1 MYKNYENRVKD
12 FIRDMAN
19 PSSQVVIK
27 DITEKVDNCR
37 LELMNESKM
46 QKPFVFKGYLSEI
59 DRINDTVKNNRL
71 LFNLPDYPEE
81 KKDKNKNKKSYDNL
95 NPRIDF
101 HINDN
106 KKSFDE
112 AKVRDKDN
120 DNEYENNRYR
130 SIELSRKEK
139 ISPEN
144 YKKKFKRKLS
154 VTERNQIKDLVKK
167 DSILQPQMRFRART
181 DLERIYDALNG
192 DYMRRGDREVIER
205 QLKYINLYNYK
216 KPKEI
221 LREDAEGNDN
231 DNYQIKNISESQS
244 ISPNKKG
251 IRNIYKP
258 ARIYYD
264 ARINNRKRWARKDN
278 LNTEAKEILNSYH
291 IKTHFKAT
299 EEVAEYNSP
308 SKKKLN
314 ESCFILPHLYKDSR
328 YNNSEKKKIKP
339 INRKEIDYS
348 KMEYTTKLFKF
359 EEEHEKDMLDEDE
372 KSKECN
378 ERITR
383 NNPILR
389 GNRIRFDPH
398 SMEALSKLAFRN
410 SLKTEEDNN
419 STNNNAN
426 TEGNMINRDFEKNEE
441 NAENNAHKLNEVAK
455 KILEECNVYTNK
467 SKFNNSFLKAEEG
480 KLMITKGMTI
490 KQFVDKYKLNI

>member
-27 DITEKVDNCR
+27 DVTEKIDNCR
-37 LELMNESKM
+37 LELMNESKL

-81 KKDKNKNKKSYDNL
+81 KKDKNKNKSSYDNL
-95 NPRIDF
+95 KPKIDF

-106 KKSFDE
+106 KKSLDE
-112 AKVRDKDN
+112 EKDKEK

-139 ISPEN
+139 ISFEN

-192 DYMRRGDREVIER
+192 DYMRKGDREVIER
-205 QLKYINLYNYK
+205 QLKNINLYNYK

-221 LREDAEGNDN
+221 LREDAEDN
-231 DNYQIKNISESQS
+231 DDYYQIKNINESQS
-244 ISPNKKG
+244 VSPHKKG
-251 IRNIYKP
+251 IRNIYRP
-258 ARIYYD
+258 AHIYYD
-264 ARINNRKRWARKDN
+264 AGINNRKKWARKDN

-291 IKTHFKAT
+291 IKTHFKAA

-308 SKKKLN
+308 TKKKLN
-314 ESCFILPHLYKDSR
+314 ESCFLLPHLYQNSR
-328 YNNSEKKKIKP
+328 YNNSDKKKFKP

-359 EEEHEKDMLDEDE
+359 EEEHEKDVLDEDE

-378 ERITR
+378 DRITR

-398 SMEALSKLAFRN
+398 SMEALSKLAFR
-410 SLKTEEDNN
+410 STLKTEEDNN
-419 STNNNAN
+419 STNNNGN
-426 TEGNMINRDFEKNEE
+426 SEGNMLNRDIEKNEDNGE
-441 NAENNAHKLNEVAK
+441 SHAQKLNEVAK

-467 SKFNNSFLKAEEG
+467 SKFNNSFLKAKEG

-490 KQFVDKYKLNI
+490 KQFEDKYKLNI

>member
-27 DITEKVDNCR
+27 DVTEKIDNCR
-37 LELMNESKM
+37 LELMNESKL

-81 KKDKNKNKKSYDNL
+81 KKDKNKNKSSYDNL
-95 NPRIDF
+95 KPKIDF

-106 KKSFDE
+106 KKSLDE
-112 AKVRDKDN
+112 EKDKEK

-139 ISPEN
+139 ISFEN

-192 DYMRRGDREVIER
+192 DYMRKGDREVIER
-205 QLKYINLYNYK
+205 QLKNINLYNYK

-221 LREDAEGNDN
+221 LREDAEDN
-231 DNYQIKNISESQS
+231 DDYYQIKNINESQS
-244 ISPNKKG
+244 VSPHKKG
-251 IRNIYKP
+251 IRNIYRP
-258 ARIYYD
+258 AHIYYD
-264 ARINNRKRWARKDN
+264 AGINNRKKWARKDN

-291 IKTHFKAT
+291 IKTHFKAA

-308 SKKKLN
+308 TKKKLN
-314 ESCFILPHLYKDSR
+314 ESCFLLPHLYQNSR
-328 YNNSEKKKIKP
+328 YNNSDKKKFKP

-359 EEEHEKDMLDEDE
+359 EEEHEKDVLDEDE

-378 ERITR
+378 DRITR
-383 NNPILR
+383 NNPILK

-398 SMEALSKLAFRN
+398 SMEALSKLAFR
-410 SLKTEEDNN
+410 STLKTEEDNN
-419 STNNNAN
+419 STNNNGN
-426 TEGNMINRDFEKNEE
+426 SEGNMLNRDIEKNEDNGE
-441 NAENNAHKLNEVAK
+441 SHAQKLNEVAK

-467 SKFNNSFLKAEEG
+467 SKFNNSFLKAKEG

-490 KQFVDKYKLNI
+490 KQFEDKYKLNI

>member
-1 MYKNYENRVKD
+1 
-12 FIRDMAN
+12 
-19 PSSQVVIK
+19 
-27 DITEKVDNCR
+27 
-37 LELMNESKM
+37 
-46 QKPFVFKGYLSEI
+46 
-59 DRINDTVKNNRL
+59 
-71 LFNLPDYPEE
+71 
-81 KKDKNKNKKSYDNL
+81 
-95 NPRIDF
+95 
-101 HINDN
+101 
-106 KKSFDE
+106 
-112 AKVRDKDN
+112 
-120 DNEYENNRYR
+120 
-130 SIELSRKEK
+130 
-139 ISPEN
+139 
-144 YKKKFKRKLS
+144 
-154 VTERNQIKDLVKK
+154 
-167 DSILQPQMRFRART
+167 
-181 DLERIYDALNG
+181 
-192 DYMRRGDREVIER
+192 MRRGDREVIER

-467 SKFNNSFLKAEEG
+467 SKFNNSFLKAKEG

>member
-27 DITEKVDNCR
+27 DVTEKIDNCR
-37 LELMNESKM
+37 LELMNESKL

-81 KKDKNKNKKSYDNL
+81 KKDKNKNKSSYDNL
-95 NPRIDF
+95 KPKIDF

-106 KKSFDE
+106 KKSLDE
-112 AKVRDKDN
+112 EKDKEK

-139 ISPEN
+139 ISFEN

-192 DYMRRGDREVIER
+192 DYMRKGDREVIER
-205 QLKYINLYNYK
+205 QLKNINLYNYK

-221 LREDAEGNDN
+221 LREDAEDN
-231 DNYQIKNISESQS
+231 DDYYQIKNINESQS
-244 ISPNKKG
+244 ISPHKKG
-251 IRNIYKP
+251 IRNIYRP
-258 ARIYYD
+258 AHIYYD
-264 ARINNRKRWARKDN
+264 AGINNRKKWARKDN

-291 IKTHFKAT
+291 IKTHFKAA

-308 SKKKLN
+308 TKKKLN
-314 ESCFILPHLYKDSR
+314 ESCFLLPHLYQNSR
-328 YNNSEKKKIKP
+328 YNNSDKKKFKP

-359 EEEHEKDMLDEDE
+359 EEEHEKDVLDEDE

-378 ERITR
+378 DRITR

-398 SMEALSKLAFRN
+398 SMEALSKLAFR
-410 SLKTEEDNN
+410 STLKTEEDNN

-426 TEGNMINRDFEKNEE
+426 SEGNMLNRDIEKNEDNGE
-441 NAENNAHKLNEVAK
+441 SHAQKLNEVAK

-467 SKFNNSFLKAEEG
+467 SKFNNSFLKAKEG

-490 KQFVDKYKLNI
+490 KQFEDKYKLNI

>member
-27 DITEKVDNCR
+27 DVTEKIDNCR
-37 LELMNESKM
+37 LELMNESKL

-81 KKDKNKNKKSYDNL
+81 KKDKNKNKSSYDNL
-95 NPRIDF
+95 KPKIDF

-106 KKSFDE
+106 KKSLDE
-112 AKVRDKDN
+112 EKDKEK

-139 ISPEN
+139 IS
-144 YKKKFKRKLS
+144 
-154 VTERNQIKDLVKK
+154 
-167 DSILQPQMRFRART
+167 
-181 DLERIYDALNG
+181 
-192 DYMRRGDREVIER
+192 GDREVIER
-205 QLKYINLYNYK
+205 QLKNINLYNYK

-221 LREDAEGNDN
+221 LREDAEDN
-231 DNYQIKNISESQS
+231 DDYYQIKNINESQS
-244 ISPNKKG
+244 VSPHKKG
-251 IRNIYKP
+251 IRNIYRP
-258 ARIYYD
+258 AHIYYD
-264 ARINNRKRWARKDN
+264 AGINNRKKWARKDN

-291 IKTHFKAT
+291 IKTHFKAA

-308 SKKKLN
+308 TKKKLN
-314 ESCFILPHLYKDSR
+314 ESCFLLPHLYQNSR
-328 YNNSEKKKIKP
+328 YNNSDKKKFKP

-359 EEEHEKDMLDEDE
+359 EEEHEKDVLDEDE

-378 ERITR
+378 DRITR

-398 SMEALSKLAFRN
+398 SMEALSKLAFR
-410 SLKTEEDNN
+410 STLKTEEDNN

-426 TEGNMINRDFEKNEE
+426 SEGNMLNRDIEKNEDNGE
-441 NAENNAHKLNEVAK
+441 SHAQKLNEVAK

-467 SKFNNSFLKAEEG
+467 SKFNNSFLKAKEG

-490 KQFVDKYKLNI
+490 KQFEDKYKLNI

>member
-27 DITEKVDNCR
+27 DVTEKIDNCR
-37 LELMNESKM
+37 LELMNESKL

-81 KKDKNKNKKSYDNL
+81 KKDKNKNKSSYDNL
-95 NPRIDF
+95 KPKIDF

-106 KKSFDE
+106 KKSLDE
-112 AKVRDKDN
+112 EKDKEK

-139 ISPEN
+139 ISFEN

-192 DYMRRGDREVIER
+192 DYMRKGDREVIER
-205 QLKYINLYNYK
+205 QLKNINLYNYK

-221 LREDAEGNDN
+221 LREDAEDN
-231 DNYQIKNISESQS
+231 DDYYQIKNINESQS
-244 ISPNKKG
+244 VSQHKKG
-251 IRNIYKP
+251 IRNIYRP
-258 ARIYYD
+258 AHIYYD
-264 ARINNRKRWARKDN
+264 AGINNRKKWARKDN

-291 IKTHFKAT
+291 IKTHFKAA

-308 SKKKLN
+308 TKKKLN
-314 ESCFILPHLYKDSR
+314 ESCFLLPHLYQNSR
-328 YNNSEKKKIKP
+328 YNNSDKKKFKP

-359 EEEHEKDMLDEDE
+359 EEEHEKDVLDEDE

-378 ERITR
+378 DRITR
-383 NNPILR
+383 NNPILK

-398 SMEALSKLAFRN
+398 SMEALSKLAFR
-410 SLKTEEDNN
+410 STLKTEEDNN
-419 STNNNAN
+419 STNNNGN
-426 TEGNMINRDFEKNEE
+426 SEGNMLNRDIEKNEDNGE
-441 NAENNAHKLNEVAK
+441 SHAQKLNEVAK

-467 SKFNNSFLKAEEG
+467 SKFNNSFLKAKEG

-490 KQFVDKYKLNI
+490 KQFEDKYKLNI